1 MLAKI
6 HSFLEKIST
15 WSVWCGGGALLLC
28 AIMVTLDV
36 TARKIFNVTLSG
48 SDEIT
53 GYVFAASTTWAYSYC
68 LFNRANVRI
77 DELYNRLGPW
87 PRAILDLVGL
97 LLLLLY
103 IGVLASKAIVVYQE
117 TLEFNAT
124 AQTTLATPLWIPQIF
139 WVSGLVFFFLSLLF
153 VTIYTTV
160 AVIKKDLPLVARLAG
175 VRTVEEELEQETH
188 GTVVVTARA
197 SAEAGSK

>member
-1 MLAKI
+1 M
-6 HSFLEKIST
+6 
-15 WSVWCGGGALLLC
+15 
-28 AIMVTLDV
+28 
-36 TARKIFNVTLSG
+36 
-48 SDEIT
+48 
-53 GYVFAASTTWAYSYC
+53 
-68 LFNRANVRI
+68 
-77 DELYNRLGPW
+77 
-87 PRAILDLVGL
+87 GL
-97 LLLLLY
+97 LLLFVQSSKRAHRCALQPL
-103 IGVLASKAIVVYQE
+103 GPLAAGNFRLSWLASALTLHRRLASKAIVVYQE